1 MSKQH
6 LPEEDDVGYVI
17 GAEYSSPIKLSPEL
31 SLAPTEDSSFT
42 CHEQSDSP
50 ILTKRNSSTADA
62 RLAMASNYSAAYNTF
77 NISLALALMRSS
89 HPPHTSS
96 DITSCSSA
104 VIAGMIVGQL
114 IGGLLGDWLGR
125 HIAMSVVMC
134 VQVISALMSAFSGTL
149 FLTHINNDASI
160 YTELACWRFFLGFG
174 CGGVY
179 PLSATI
185 TAESSSQKGN
195 RPRLLAKMFSMQGVA
210 YLAVPL
216 IAYVL
221 VLMFGDGSDLA
232 WRLLLGMGSLPGLI
246 LIVTRLYRR
255 RNSLQS
261 SNIETETIKQQKTRH
276 GRLQPT
282 SMLESIRNEDKLG
295 HKLVGTAGCWLL
307 FDILFYGNALF
318 QPKVL
323 QSAFGQSETEIDLIR
338 DAILIGLMA
347 LPGYLISIY
356 MVGRQSPRRIQLQ
369 GFLCMAVLYAYIG
382 YNFDSLNKYALLGLY
397 GASFFFSNYGPNT
410 TTFMLPSITFSR
422 PIRSTLNGIC
432 AASGKI
438 GALLGAVLFLPLA
451 TWVGDAQV
459 ILLCACVSI
468 VGAMLTFFFTNDAFE
483 DDQEAIDNSPE
494 GWKRLSSEAH
504 LMELRQQEECYP
516 RRMSKELSMPT
527 FLDLPIELKV

>member
-1 MSKQH
+1 
-6 LPEEDDVGYVI
+6 
-17 GAEYSSPIKLSPEL
+17 
-31 SLAPTEDSSFT
+31 
-42 CHEQSDSP
+42 
-50 ILTKRNSSTADA
+50 
-62 RLAMASNYSAAYNTF
+62 MASNFSAAYNTF

-104 VIAGMIVGQL
+104 VIGGMIVGQL

-125 HIAMSVVMC
+125 HIAMAVVMC

-149 FLTHINNDASI
+149 ILLLLPNNNNAATAISI

-195 RPRLLAKMFSMQGVA
+195 RPRLLATMFSMQGVA

-216 IAYVL
+216 ITYLL
-221 VLMFGDGSDLA
+221 VLIFGNDDGSDLA
-232 WRLLLGMGSLPGLI
+232 WRLLLGLGSLPGLI
-246 LIVTRLYRR
+246 LIATRLYRR
-255 RNSLQS
+255 RTSLQS
-261 SNIETETIKQQKTRH
+261 TNNTNSETIKKQQQKTARH

-282 SMLESIRNEDKLG
+282 SMLEQIRNEEKLG

-323 QSAFGQSETEIDLIR
+323 QSAFGQSETELDLIR

-369 GFLCMAVLYAYIG
+369 GFLCMALLYAYIG
-382 YNFDSLNKYALLGLY
+382 YNFDELNKYALLGLY

-410 TTFMLPSITFSR
+410 T
-422 PIRSTLNGIC
+422 
-432 AASGKI
+432 
-438 GALLGAVLFLPLA
+438 
-451 TWVGDAQV
+451 
-459 ILLCACVSI
+459 VSI
-468 VGAMLTFFFTNDAFE
+468 
-483 DDQEAIDNSPE
+483 AIGSIFDNST
-494 GWKRLSSEAH
+494 A
-504 LMELRQQEECYP
+504 
-516 RRMSKELSMPT
+516 
-527 FLDLPIELKV
+527 

>member
-6 LPEEDDVGYVI
+6 LPEEDDALGYVI

-261 SNIETETIKQQKTRH
+261 SNIETETIKQQKARH

-347 LPGYLISIY
+347 LPG
-356 MVGRQSPRRIQLQ
+356 
-369 GFLCMAVLYAYIG
+369 
-382 YNFDSLNKYALLGLY
+382 K
-397 GASFFFSNYGPNT
+397 
-410 TTFMLPSITFSR
+410 
-422 PIRSTLNGIC
+422 
-432 AASGKI
+432 
-438 GALLGAVLFLPLA
+438 
-451 TWVGDAQV
+451 
-459 ILLCACVSI
+459 
-468 VGAMLTFFFTNDAFE
+468 
-483 DDQEAIDNSPE
+483 
-494 GWKRLSSEAH
+494 
-504 LMELRQQEECYP
+504 
-516 RRMSKELSMPT
+516 
-527 FLDLPIELKV
+527 

>member
-1 MSKQH
+1 MQQQQGHNHPASYGAMLSK
-6 LPEEDDVGYVI
+6 LPEEEDDDDLGLGIVI
-17 GAEYSSPIKLSPEL
+17 GAEYTEPIKLSPAV

-42 CHEQSDSP
+42 YQEQPDDDNDSP
-50 ILTKRNSSTADA
+50 ILRTKRNSSTADA
-62 RLAMASNYSAAYNTF
+62 RLAMASNFSAAYNTF

-89 HPPHTSS
+89 HPPSHTSS

-104 VIAGMIVGQL
+104 VIGGMIVGQL

-125 HIAMSVVMC
+125 HIAMAVVMC

-149 FLTHINNDASI
+149 ILLLLPNNNDAVSI

-195 RPRLLAKMFSMQGVA
+195 RPRLLATMFSMQGVA

-216 IAYVL
+216 ITYFL
-221 VLMFGDGSDLA
+221 VVILGNDGSSDVA
-232 WRLLLGMGSLPGLI
+232 WRLLLGLGSLPGLI
-246 LIVTRLYRR
+246 LIATRLYRR
-255 RNSLQS
+255 RTSSLQS
-261 SNIETETIKQQKTRH
+261 TNTNSETIKKQQQTTARH

-282 SMLESIRNEDKLG
+282 SMLEQIRNEEKLG

-323 QSAFGQSETEIDLIR
+323 QSAFGQSETELDLIR

-369 GFLCMAVLYAYIG
+369 GFLCMALLYAYIG
-382 YNFDSLNKYALLGLY
+382 YNFDELNKYALLGLY

-410 TTFMLPSITFSR
+410 TVS
-422 PIRSTLNGIC
+422 
-432 AASGKI
+432 
-438 GALLGAVLFLPLA
+438 
-451 TWVGDAQV
+451 
-459 ILLCACVSI
+459 ILL
-468 VGAMLTFFFTNDAFE
+468 
-483 DDQEAIDNSPE
+483 DQIHSTTTRA
-494 GWKRLSSEAH
+494 
-504 LMELRQQEECYP
+504 
-516 RRMSKELSMPT
+516 
-527 FLDLPIELKV
+527 